1 MKPKV
6 LTDARGVTLVE
17 LLIVLV
23 LSGVLMLAV
32 YLSYQSQQRTGLG
45 QYRVAAMQQDLR
57 AISDMLENDIRA
69 AGRSFTVQESAV
81 EGIRA
86 GSGSAALFVRSF
98 NADGSVSDVSYRLT
112 GLNLER
118 NGAVL
123 MNSCRSL
130 GFSYFA
136 ADGSEIVPSESGSLL
151 SEAQRALVRSIRLS
165 LEVQTDKVDPD
176 TGQHLTRAF
185 VRNVRCRN
193 LEINRGQS

>member
-17 LLIVLV
+17 LMIVLV

-57 AISDMLENDIRA
+57 AVSDVIESDIRS
-69 AGRSFTVQESAV
+69 AGRSFAVQAGAT
-81 EGIRA
+81 EGILN
-86 GSGSAALFVRSF
+86 GSGAPALLVRSL
-98 NADGSVSDVSYRLT
+98 NADGSANDVSYRLN
-112 GLNLER
+112 GNSLER

-123 MNSCRSL
+123 ISSCRALS
-130 GFSYFA
+130 FRYFDVA
-136 ADGSEIVPSESGSLL
+136 GGEIVPSESGSLL

-176 TGQHLTRAF
+176 TGQHLTRTF